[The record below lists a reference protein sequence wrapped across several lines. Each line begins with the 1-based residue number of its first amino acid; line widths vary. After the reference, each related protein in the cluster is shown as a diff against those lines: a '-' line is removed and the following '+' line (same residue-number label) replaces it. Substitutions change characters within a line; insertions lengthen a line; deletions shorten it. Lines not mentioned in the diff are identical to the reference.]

1 MTSESGPQL
10 SSVTSKSG
18 ALSSTVSPPP
28 SDDGE
33 GGGSSN
39 QSHSTSISQS
49 RSVEVVT
56 TESGPQLSSI
66 SPQPSDDAEGGG
78 SSSQSSV
85 AAGIGGGIAA
95 AVVLLIAVV
104 VVVVVLVCVL
114 QQRKAV
120 DMRHEER
127 ADAYDLD
134 NPVYS
139 GRLFPYG
146 MGQVYNDV
154 TVPTGEVT
162 GRHPVTMSALQ
173 FHQTG
178 TQEDLYEVPC
188 EAGGGHGS
196 PNNNTYY
203 VEVTRDR
210 VDEPS
215 CPQESEIYRKV
226 DNPLYGDI

>member
-18 ALSSTVSPPP
+18 ALSSTVSPQP

-39 QSHSTSISQS
+39 QSHFTSISQS

-104 VVVVVLVCVL
+104 VVVVVLVCVM
-114 QQRKAV
+114 QQRKA
-120 DMRHEER
+120 
-127 ADAYDLD
+127 AYGLD
-134 NPVYS
+134 IPVYS

-178 TQEDLYEVPC
+178 TQEDLYEVPR

-203 VEVTRDR
+203 AEVSRDR